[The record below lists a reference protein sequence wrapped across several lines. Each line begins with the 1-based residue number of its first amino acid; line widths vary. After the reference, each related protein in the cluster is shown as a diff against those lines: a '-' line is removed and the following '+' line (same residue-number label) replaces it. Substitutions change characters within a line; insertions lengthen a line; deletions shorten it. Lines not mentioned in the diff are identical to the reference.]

1 MMFEKILDMTGAE
14 LKMVADHMGHNIN
27 IHTDVYRLQSSILEK
42 TKVARVLIAT
52 ENGSISRY
60 QGKNLQEI
68 SLEGNNLSFNFL
80 LFIVLCN
87 TSSQNLFLL
96 FQIQYSVCVD
106 MPFVVLILRLVN
118 WIVYKHTCIISYG
131 SGKNIY
137 IASKICISADIAEPV
152 SFEDSWSEGATGT
165 GTGTGETFYIYK

>member
-1 MMFEKILDMTGAE
+1 MSLIPIYFIIEYIYMNAFFMMFEKILDMTGAE

-87 TSSQNLFLL
+87 ISSRNLFLL

-106 MPFVVLILRLVN
+106 MPFVVLILRLMN
-118 WIVYKHTCIISYG
+118 
-131 SGKNIY
+131 
-137 IASKICISADIAEPV
+137 
-152 SFEDSWSEGATGT
+152 
-165 GTGTGETFYIYK
+165 